1 MASPPVID
9 NHPIFTTAA
18 YSAASVAAL
27 WGIIEIF
34 LRIDPFFLV
43 YLKHAFSLGIG
54 LMAMAVAGLIYTYI
68 STFIPK
74 TQAKKNNE
82 NCKKNPSRG
91 TLYFFSILP
100 LISLLLAIIFDLL
113 YVSKDFP
120 PVNSPLL
127 WILYFILM
135 LSLSLAAIY
144 CLLVLCQKGTD
155 REFSNK
161 SRPSTDEHMPF
172 FLSSRVLVPL
182 FIVGLMALLVSL
194 GRSQDIR
201 ESDIAQEELRQAG
214 LSFSMASLQSAIYLL
229 SPRSIELFRRANIDN
244 EDIFFSLGQPVEGSN
259 NEPLINMVLRR
270 IDTGDIYCDDENMQ
284 GSTEC
289 LRVRKFL
296 ETLDPNFFSDNQPT
310 NCALFHDEISL
321 SQNLNQK
328 FTSLPL
334 LSHAI
339 LNGNEALMRSLIE
352 RCGIN
357 PLMSYFPYTM
367 AESTVRQDAWDQ
379 PQSET
384 TLQTHIVATLDP
396 HLAIAAETMREGGQ
410 WTKEEAKP
418 IHESLCH
425 SGLEFR
431 NLVEYEIPE
440 GCRQDSNST
449 TANSTKL
456 DSLPDRARR
465 VTMLPDSCKVEDYGI
480 SYTSHYSN
488 TYPLPDDQETLITIN
503 TTSGKLSPLDNQQ
516 TNISEPDPAT
526 AIIMQRLNDTD
537 NDIDETSRNGIQPN
551 STRLVTL
558 QNVQN
563 RNLPYFHAYNWTP
576 DTDDGTWTTI
586 DHPANHPL
594 SISPSVS
601 RFYIWKD
608 ENSEETSTHDG
619 KLSIDTPLDWS
630 LDMENSAI
638 FSRRIQLDEEGSI
651 RFSSLSADDLGCLSL
666 YQVGDDD
673 ELIRVPD
680 TRLGTRDN
688 AEIGSGDEGH
698 QEWTTQRLPQGDYQ
712 LDLTLF
718 EPKISTGTGDQS
730 DTLGLSLD
738 TKKPW
743 ALYCSID
750 GQTQYL
756 SAQSVPPLLT
766 PGKIGA
772 AATIDGKSSQE
783 ISCQFN
789 IDSFSL
795 FTATVSSSADVTL
808 NLLNSKSEEIF
819 DDNIDDASAG
829 TAKDPAVETASA
841 PLQKGGPYQLLI
853 RPYLD
858 SFDESDVSIRLL
870 ATEPIYLPLDLTFQ
884 SDAPLESQGNFFYKA
899 ETAGTYHV
907 RLDNMTADL
916 DLYIR
921 KDGDIAA
928 ESTNADNEEER
939 ATFCAEV
946 DDIFEIEV
954 VPFGEPSDFHLVVEK
969 EVNESDC

>member
-1 MASPPVID
+1 ASPPVID

-229 SPRSIELFRRANIDN
+229 SEGSMQLFRRANVRNDDFITA
-244 EDIFFSLGQPVEGSN
+244 LGNPTDFN
-259 NEPLINMVLRR
+259 KNEPLIDTLIRR
-270 IDTGDIYCDDENMQ
+270 INSDEVDCFDESNYDHQNCQRMISFTNLFTPPLED
-284 GSTEC
+284 GSP
-289 LRVRKFL
+289 L
-296 ETLDPNFFSDNQPT
+296 LDCSLIHSPIQIFSDSENKRP
-310 NCALFHDEISL
+310 
-321 SQNLNQK
+321 
-328 FTSLPL
+328 SLPL
-334 LSHAI
+334 LTYVLMGGH
-339 LNGNEALMRSLIE
+339 GALAARLLDIC
-352 RCGIN
+352 RID
-357 PLMSYFPYTM
+357 PLS
-367 AESTVRQDAWDQ
+367 Q
-379 PQSET
+379 
-384 TLQTHIVATLDP
+384 
-396 HLAIAAETMREGGQ
+396 
-410 WTKEEAKP
+410 
-418 IHESLCH
+418 
-425 SGLEFR
+425 
-431 NLVEYEIPE
+431 IP
-440 GCRQDSNST
+440 
-449 TANSTKL
+449 
-456 DSLPDRARR
+456 SLPDLNPSLVTGNSTRPAEDQKAYNTHILTTINPFHAVTISGDSEDNHWSGDEARSTYKSLCESEILFKAAFGMPHSNIGLDEDECLAEATAPTDSASLPNKSR
-465 VTMLPDSCKVEDYGI
+465 VIFMSNDYCHVEDYNFI
-480 SYTSHYSN
+480 HPSSFTENVRFIDSN
-488 TYPLPDDQETLITIN
+488 N
-503 TTSGKLSPLDNQQ
+503 N
-516 TNISEPDPAT
+516 TNIATITGFLEPKNNRNDEFEIPIVIQRTTNLPGNNNENEGRERANT
-526 AIIMQRLNDTD
+526 RAIISSYQRSNSSLVLN
-537 NDIDETSRNGIQPN
+537 
-551 STRLVTL
+551 
-558 QNVQN
+558 
-563 RNLPYFHAYNWTP
+563 AYNWSP
-576 DTDDGTWTTI
+576 DPVDGIWS
-586 DHPANHPL
+586 
-594 SISPSVS
+594 SIYFPP
-601 RFYIWKD
+601 
-608 ENSEETSTHDG
+608 ETNSNPQDISSLIYLWRDSSSDREVTEAPYD
-619 KLSIDTPLDWS
+619 KLSSDRQIEWS

-638 FSRRIQLDEEGSI
+638 FSQRIQLDEEGSI
-651 RFSSLSADDLGCLSL
+651 RVSSLSADDLGCLTL
-666 YQVGDDD
+666 HQVNDNG
-673 ELIRVPD
+673 LIRLPD

-688 AEIGSGDEGH
+688 TGLGTGEEDGR
-698 QEWTTQRLPQGDYQ
+698 WTTQRLPQGDYQ

-750 GQTQYL
+750 GQTQHL

-766 PGKIGA
+766 PGKTGA
-772 AATIDGKSSQE
+772 AATIDGKSFQE

-789 IDSFSL
+789 IDSLSL

-884 SDAPLESQGNFFYKA
+884 SDAPLESRGKFFYKA

-907 RLDNMTADL
+907 KLDNMTADL